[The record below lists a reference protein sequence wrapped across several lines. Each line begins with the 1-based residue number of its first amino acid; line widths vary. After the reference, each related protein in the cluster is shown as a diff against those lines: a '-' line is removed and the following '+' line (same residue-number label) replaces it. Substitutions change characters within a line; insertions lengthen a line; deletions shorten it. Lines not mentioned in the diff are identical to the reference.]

1 MISVN
6 GVLLHKVGEVEG
18 NVTVVICVTV
28 MVPVAAKLP
37 QPPVR
42 GIL

>member
-6 GVLLHKVGEVEG
+6 GVLLHKVGEVEAK
-18 NVTVVICVTV
+18 VTEVNSVTV
-28 MVPVAAKLP
+28 MVPVAAMLP